1 MHVLM
6 SHQKH
11 LGGQS
16 VTSPSTPSWAKAL
29 SHFRIW
35 TAMLFAEEKTFQH
48 IRQHHSNFCTIHV
61 LEILPDLYCLTTSDQ
76 DRIRAHFN
84 QWGNKD
90 TLWEVFDR
98 LRRRPGWVEC
108 FIKALR
114 ACEHTGLADEITR
127 VYQRYLPRTSTQPV
141 AAVEPPSN
149 PAEAPGPSTLAVGS
163 SPCNSIRDES
173 GHPIPVQDT
182 QPLQSQEED
191 SKKTALTH
199 SSGADL
205 RESGDLL
212 ESSDMAARSYLP
224 SSGQQDQDTE
234 SDSPET
240 GGMVSSPTST
250 RGPVSPSV
258 SFQPL
263 ARSTPRASNVLGPP
277 MSSQYTGSNTSSSS
291 GFSPAEGPEG
301 QAEATIYSTGPG
313 VPTSSVTTSTMPSEV
328 PTSPVSTIPVPSKVP
343 TSPVPTS
350 PVPSKV
356 PTSPVST
363 IPVPSKVPTSSV
375 PTSAVPSKVPT
386 SPVPSKLPTSSVAT
400 STVPSRVPVSSKPP
414 ATVPTSLAP
423 SRLPINLTR
432 AGTAPPR
439 TPAGLVPEHKMP
451 TSPIRNSSRSA
462 EETPTSPVPPV
473 AAAGGSSAWPKSSPD
488 KWSSEREL
496 SKPGRLVSQP
506 DSQYS
511 GTSED
516 LAISYSRSVGTGR
529 DNAPEE
535 NEYQSVETIRINI
548 TESPSLDLLE
558 NNPDLYTAPKLEEK
572 LPEEKLTVTSRS
584 SINSWGFWF
593 SATAVATAGVLLA
606 VLLIKYRRR
615 LLQ

>member
-328 PTSPVSTIPVPSKVP
+328 PTS
-343 TSPVPTS
+343 
-350 PVPSKV
+350 
-356 PTSPVST
+356 
-363 IPVPSKVPTSSV
+363 SV